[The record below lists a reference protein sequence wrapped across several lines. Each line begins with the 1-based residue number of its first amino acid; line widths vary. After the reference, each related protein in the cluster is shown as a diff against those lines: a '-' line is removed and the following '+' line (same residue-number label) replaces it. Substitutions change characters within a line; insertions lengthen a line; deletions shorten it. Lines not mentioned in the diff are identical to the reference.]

1 MNYQVN
7 VMAEA
12 FANVFGSGDE
22 VTGMDRIDA
31 KEVVD
36 YLSKHGWRITR
47 EDTADL
53 LPSASDGPIQR
64 ALGLDG
70 GDGF

>member
-7 VMAEA
+7 VLAEA
-12 FANVFGSGDE
+12 IAFDMGGE
-22 VTGMDRIDA
+22 VNDADRRWAQDL
-31 KEVVD
+31 VT
-36 YLSKHGWRITR
+36 YLNEHGWRITR

-53 LPSASDGPIQR
+53 LPAASDGPIQR